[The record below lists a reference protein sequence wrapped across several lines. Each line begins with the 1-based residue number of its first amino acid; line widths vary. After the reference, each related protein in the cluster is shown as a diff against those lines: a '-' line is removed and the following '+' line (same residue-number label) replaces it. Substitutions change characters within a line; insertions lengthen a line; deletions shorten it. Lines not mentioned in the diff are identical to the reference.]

1 MLEVQET
8 PLGHEI
14 LNENF
19 YILFGNSN
27 IDYDNYKDILNTRLG
42 ENLKFQAVDQV
53 HGDGV
58 YVCGEESPEQTEA
71 DAILLKEVGQCG
83 IIKTADCLPIALT
96 NSITKEAAIVHAG
109 WRGVYNGILLKALQ
123 LFVDQKP
130 ENLKLYIGP
139 HISFY
144 SYQVG
149 PDLFNMFAEK
159 FSFLT
164 EGIHFNKDLL
174 SPQHYKLNLQE
185 ILITHLETELG
196 SEIYCIRSQINTI
209 SHPLFH
215 SFREKGEQAG
225 RNLSFLVKRTS

>member
-14 LNENF
+14 LNDNF
-19 YILFGNSN
+19 YILFANSN
-27 IDYDNYKDILNTRLG
+27 VDYENYKDILNARLG
-42 ENLKFQAVDQV
+42 ADLDFQAVDQV

-58 YVCGEESPEQTEA
+58 YIFGEESPEQTEA
-71 DAILLKEVGQCG
+71 DAILLKKPGQCG
-83 IIKTADCLPIALT
+83 IIKTADCLPIVLSNT
-96 NSITKEAAIVHAG
+96 VTKEAAIIHAG
-109 WRGVYNGILLKALQ
+109 WRGVYNGILLKTLSH
-123 LFVDQKP
+123 FVNQKP

-149 PDLFNMFAEK
+149 PDLYTMFSDK

-164 EGIHFNKDLL
+164 EGVHFNKDLL

-185 ILITHLETELG
+185 ILITHLETELA
-196 SEIYCIRSQINTI
+196 SEVYSIRSQINTI

-215 SFREKGEQAG
+215 SYRELGDKAG
-225 RNLSFLVKRTS
+225 RNLSFLVKRV